1 MFKGEIKNIFLKK
14 GSKTKK
20 KLIRIIK
27 TKVDIKTR
35 LKKIM

>member
-14 GSKTKK
+14 ESNTKK
-20 KLIRIIK
+20 NLIRIIK